1 MHQHVYRTELQV
13 GLCKVCALFDQ
24 NLGSKPPSKFV
35 KTIFQDAGKSENIV
49 KHETKEYDKDAIE
62 EEKNFSES

>member
-1 MHQHVYRTELQV
+1 MHQHVYRTELQI
-13 GLCKVCALFDQ
+13 GLCKVYALFDQ
-24 NLGSKPPSKFV
+24 NSGSKPPSKFV

-62 EEKNFSES
+62 EENNFSES